1 MEQELIKLVADMLPK
16 IADRRSFFNEQELVV
31 VKAAFE
37 SITGIKCG
45 NMMSC
50 GGQLCEDYRR
60 SIVNY
65 MANYK
70 HVNTEAPRKTV
81 VPKKVKPEPV
91 TTERDSLMAQC
102 LEIAEAKHL
111 IKPHHRAGEDTL
123 KNYINRNK

>member
-1 MEQELIKLVADMLPK
+1 MKLVVDMLPK
-16 IADRRSFFNEQELVV
+16 IADRRSFFNEKELVV

-65 MANYK
+65 MASYK
-70 HVNTEAPRKTV
+70 HVNTEAPKKIV
-81 VPKKVKPEPV
+81 VPKKEVVVQE
-91 TTERDSLMAQC
+91 TTERDSLMAKC
-102 LEIAEAKHL
+102 LEIAEAKD
-111 IKPHHRAGEDTL
+111 IKKPHHRAGEDSL
-123 KNYINRNK
+123 RNYININS